1 MKIGIEAQRI
11 FRVKK
16 HGMDIATLEFIK
28 ALQKIDKVN
37 EYFIYINPDEDSSCL
52 NETDNFKIRLIKG
65 YYPIWEQIY
74 LPKAVKKD
82 NCQLLHCTSNTSP
95 VYISVPL
102 IVTLHDIIYL
112 EKSIKNIITGK
123 GTNYQKFGNLY
134 RRFII
139 PQIIKSS
146 SKIITVSESEKLKIV
161 NLFRLNEDKI
171 KVIYNGVS
179 SYFKKVTDKDEL
191 IRVKEKYNIPE
202 KFFLFIANTD
212 PKKNTNGMLKAMAL
226 YLLKRGENTPLF
238 VVDIERKYVVKI
250 LNEINEDNLIDK
262 LILTNYIPNNDLP
275 AIYSL
280 ASLFIYPSLRESFG
294 IPILEAMACGTPVI
308 TSNTSSMPEVA
319 GDAAFLT
326 DPYNPE
332 EIADAMFEL
341 LNNNILQ
348 NSFVDKGYIRSAK
361 FTWASMAEQML
372 AEYTQIITNTI
383 SS

>member
-52 NETDNFKIRLIKG
+52 NETKNFKIRLIKG

-74 LPKAVKKD
+74 LPKAVKND

-95 VYISVPL
+95 VFISVPL

-161 NLFRLNEDKI
+161 NLFSLSEDKI

-226 YLLKRGENTPLF
+226 YLLKGGENTPLF

-250 LNEINEDNLIDK
+250 LNEINENNLIDK

-348 NSFVDKGYIRSAK
+348 KSFVDKGYIRSAK

-383 SS
+383 S